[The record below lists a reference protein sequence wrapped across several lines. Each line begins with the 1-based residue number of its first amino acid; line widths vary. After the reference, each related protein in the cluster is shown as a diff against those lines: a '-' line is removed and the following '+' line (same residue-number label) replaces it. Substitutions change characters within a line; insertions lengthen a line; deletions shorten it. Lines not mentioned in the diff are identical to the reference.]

1 MTNLQKY
8 LFAAY
13 VDVSFQTEDLR
24 LLRTPGRCM
33 KYAKTTYNKVTSS
46 PGLKIK
52 SQIDIPP

>member
-33 KYAKTTYNKVTSS
+33 KYAKQLTTKL
-46 PGLKIK
+46 PRHR
-52 SQIDIPP
+52 D